1 MSISLFETRTLLAAV
16 EQIKSPRMFLKEM
29 FFKTVETFTSEHV
42 DIDIVKGK
50 RTVAPIVNPIKE
62 GKVVQ
67 SQGYTSR
74 SVKPGYVKP
83 KIVTTAGDL
92 MFRAAG
98 ETVYGTSTPEQRA
111 AAKLGKDLAYLDEM
125 ITRREA
131 VMVSQVLQTGK
142 VNMYGDGIYEQV
154 DFGMDATHLPT
165 LVNTAVW
172 ANALATPLANLRTW
186 CGLIQKDAGLVPDVA
201 VFGATAWDQFLS
213 NVADVQK
220 MLNLLKVNIGQI
232 DPQLL
237 PDGVTYMGRIIEL
250 GLDIY
255 TYTDWYLDD
264 QNSNTETAMV
274 GASNVIIGSTRA
286 QCSMGYGAIKDLK
299 AMYAMPRFA
308 KSWEEE
314 DPSVRYLM
322 TQSAPLPLFKQPDAF
337 VCATVN

>member
-1 MSISLFETRTLLAAV
+1 M
-16 EQIKSPRMFLKEM
+16 
-29 FFKTVETFTSEHV
+29 
-42 DIDIVKGK
+42 
-50 RTVAPIVNPIKE
+50 
-62 GKVVQ
+62 
-67 SQGYTSR
+67 
-74 SVKPGYVKP
+74 
-83 KIVTTAGDL
+83 
-92 MFRAAG
+92 
-98 ETVYGTSTPEQRA
+98 
-111 AAKLGKDLAYLDEM
+111 
-125 ITRREA
+125 
-131 VMVSQVLQTGK
+131 
-142 VNMYGDGIYEQV
+142 
-154 DFGMDATHLPT
+154 
-165 LVNTAVW
+165 
-172 ANALATPLANLRTW
+172 ANH
-186 CGLIQKDAGLVPDVA
+186 
-201 VFGATAWDQFLS
+201 S
-213 NVADVQK
+213 
-220 MLNLLKVNIGQI
+220 
-232 DPQLL
+232 